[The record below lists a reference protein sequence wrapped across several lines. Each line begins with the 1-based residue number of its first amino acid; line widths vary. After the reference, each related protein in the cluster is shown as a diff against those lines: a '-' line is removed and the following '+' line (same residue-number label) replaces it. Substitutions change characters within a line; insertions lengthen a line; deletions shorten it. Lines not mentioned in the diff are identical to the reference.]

1 MNYPLV
7 SVIIPCYNHQN
18 YIEEC
23 LLSILNQSYKNIQLI
38 VIDDGSKDQSVSIIE
53 KIREKHNFIFEK
65 QSNIGL
71 SKTLNKA
78 LEKYV
83 TGEFVCTLASDD
95 FWDINKIQ
103 VQVDYLNANKQY
115 DLVFSNAYIVNSQS
129 QITGSF
135 DEARLKHNCSFKDL
149 MLDKFGIPAL
159 TVMLRK
165 SVFDTIGLFDET
177 LAIEDWDM
185 WMRIA
190 EKKQLACILD
200 KLAYYR
206 MHDSNTTSQIE
217 LMMDGRFQIIEKWKT
232 VYPEIYNKALK
243 YWRTE
248 ALSYFAKRN
257 KKVASK
263 YLKFNWDYLSDK
275 KYRKYVI
282 KYLFSKKS

>member
-23 LLSILNQSYKNIQLI
+23 LLSVLNQRYKNIQLI
-38 VIDDGSKDQSVSIIE
+38 VIDDGSKDQSVSVIE
-53 KIREKHNFIFEK
+53 KVREKHNFIFEK

-78 LEKYV
+78 LEKYA

-95 FWDINKIQ
+95 FWDINKVQI
-103 VQVDYLNANKQY
+103 QVDYLNANKQY

-135 DEARLKHNCSFKDL
+135 DEARLKHNCSLEDL

-165 SVFDTIGLFDET
+165 SVFDTIGLFDEN

-190 EKKQLACILD
+190 EKKQLACTLD

-217 LMMDGRFQIIEKWKT
+217 LMMAGRFQIIEKWKT
-232 VYPEIYNKALK
+232 AYPVIYNKALK

-257 KKVASK
+257 KKVAAK
-263 YLKFNWDYLSDK
+263 YLKFNWDYLSDN

-282 KYLFSKKS
+282 KYLFSKRF